1 MASTFSGFPPA
12 TLQFIKTLQRNND
25 REWFQKNK
33 ARYEGGN
40 AMDEIPV
47 QLSGTAI
54 LILPAASDE
63 PRMDT
68 KKHESP

>member
-1 MASTFSGFPPA
+1 MAASFGGFPNE
-12 TLQFIKTLQRNND
+12 TLQFLKTLKRNND

-33 ARYEGGN
+33 ARYEGGYAN
-40 AMDEIPV
+40 DEIPL
-47 QLSGTAI
+47 QLSGTAV

-68 KKHESP
+68 KRHEFR

>member
-1 MASTFSGFPPA
+1 MATSFGGYPKE
-12 TLQFIKTLQRNND
+12 TLQFLKTLKRNND